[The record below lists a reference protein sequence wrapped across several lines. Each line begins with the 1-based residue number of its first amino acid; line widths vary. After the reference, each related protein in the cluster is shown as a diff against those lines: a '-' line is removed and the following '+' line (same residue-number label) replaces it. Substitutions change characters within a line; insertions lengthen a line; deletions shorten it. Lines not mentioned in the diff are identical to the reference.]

1 MLSIQYSYA
10 TDYQAQGRYIY
21 PMWISIII
29 FVSTG
34 LNTIIEFIN
43 KFIKNEKMQKII
55 EILICTIL
63 ILVILYIMLV
73 IANKLMITTIKL

>member
-29 FVSTG
+29 YVSTG